1 MAQLNPF
8 RPIRCIAKD
17 KTPLPVQPED
27 WKGGLIK
34 QDSAPAFLIYE
45 QEFLFSGE
53 KRSIKG
59 LLCPVEADEA
69 FLTCSEPESY
79 ETEKVIEK
87 VELTGSQFH
96 PVYAL
101 YDDAKRDTWNRISL
115 LSSGKPRFTI
125 TQGDVT
131 HRIWV
136 INDILAVRAIQDDFA
151 PRTLFPVDG
160 LPFYS
165 AALMSKRNGGDA
177 RTMMFLAD
185 AGQGGLTVLPSH
197 LLCNFPAVEDRAKLV
212 SDCEPFFQAIPRKG
226 THEISANL
234 DALYRQGKPAFAYYT
249 SGDDWDLFILRESP
263 DAVSVGTELLLSR
276 IPKKLQ
282 GISAEREISG
292 FARTDSVEQAL
303 KSVESGTAHA
313 AFLFTPPRL
322 TELRALAEAG
332 IKLPPLSY
340 SFYPAIP
347 EGIAGYI
354 LNQQ

>member
-1 MAQLNPF
+1 MAQLKPF
-8 RPIRCIAKD
+8 RPIRRTAKD
-17 KTPLPVQPED
+17 ETPLPVQPKD
-27 WKGGLIK
+27 WKSGLIK

-53 KRSIKG
+53 KRSVKG

-79 ETEKVIEK
+79 ETQKAIEGMD
-87 VELTGSQFH
+87 LTGCQFR

-115 LSSGKPRFTI
+115 LSSGKPRFTV
-125 TQGDVT
+125 TQGEVT

-151 PRTLFPVDG
+151 QRSLFPVDG

-165 AALMSKRNGGDA
+165 AALMRKRSGGDA

-197 LLCNFPAVEDRAKLV
+197 LLCNFPDAEDRAKLV

-226 THEISANL
+226 THEIAANL

-249 SGDDWDLFILRESP
+249 GGDDWDLFILRESP
-263 DAVSVGTELLLSR
+263 DAISVGTELLLSR
-276 IPKKLQ
+276 IPENLQ
-282 GISAEREISG
+282 GISAERASSV
-292 FARTDSVEQAL
+292 FARTGSVEQAL
-303 KSVESGTAHA
+303 NAVESGTAHA
-313 AFLFTPPRL
+313 TFLFTPPRL

-332 IKLPPLSY
+332 IKLPPRSY

-347 EGIAGYI
+347 EGIAGYV